1 MAACVS
7 APHKGWVI
15 NMAYDIDNVIPE
27 DKRFFN
33 KKRYSYDDNIIPED
47 KRYIDNMLL
56 EGNRFFKKKRWS
68 ADDSV
73 ILEHKRWSADL
84 NEIPED
90 KRWSFQKEISK
101 IFDDSL
107 KASFPELQGQE
118 ALILGSQEG
127 KPGDYN
133 WYMLFLPYLLTL
145 LCNILH

>member
-15 NMAYDIDNVIPE
+15 NLAYDIDNVIPE

-33 KKRYSYDDNIIPED
+33 KKRYSSDDNVIPED
-47 KRYIDNMLL
+47 KQLSDDIDNI
-56 EGNRFFKKKRWS
+56 
-68 ADDSV
+68 ADV
-73 ILEHKRWSADL
+73 
-84 NEIPED
+84 NEIRED
-90 KRWSFQKEISK
+90 KRWSFQKEIAK

-107 KASFPELQGQE
+107 KASFPELEGQE

-133 WYMLFLPYLLTL
+133 CRNVFDDLAYIKKKPSIKRHISTYSETKRYWRG
-145 LCNILH
+145 HQE